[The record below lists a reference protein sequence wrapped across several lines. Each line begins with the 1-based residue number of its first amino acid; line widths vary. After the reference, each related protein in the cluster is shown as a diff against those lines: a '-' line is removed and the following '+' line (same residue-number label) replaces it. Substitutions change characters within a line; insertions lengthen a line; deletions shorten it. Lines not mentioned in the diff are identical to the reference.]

1 MPPIRLHDLR
11 HGAATLMLAADVDIK
26 VVSETLGH
34 SDTRITR
41 DIYQSVLDDLARA
54 AAEAVVKL
62 VPRAP
67 RAIRTAIERRAM
79 QPVTA
84 IGTAEGCTCSCTCGA
99 TEREG
104 HIVVAGEVG

>member
-1 MPPIRLHDLR
+1 
-11 HGAATLMLAADVDIK
+11 MLAAGVDVKI
-26 VVSETLGH
+26 VSETLGH

-67 RAIRTAIERRAM
+67 RAIRSAIEQHATRY
-79 QPVTA
+79 PSTP
-84 IGTAEGCTCSCTCGA
+84 GSSPSCSCECTCGA
-99 TEREG
+99 AQAT
-104 HIVVAGEVG
+104 ALSA

>member
-1 MPPIRLHDLR
+1 
-11 HGAATLMLAADVDIK
+11 MLAADVDIK

-67 RAIRTAIERRAM
+67 RAIRSLIEQRAARRA
-79 QPVTA
+79 PA
-84 IGTAEGCTCSCTCGA
+84 IGASPLCTCECTCGA
-99 TEREG
+99 AQKEAHT
-104 HIVVAGEVG
+104 A